1 MIILLKGIET
11 TNHRKSNSFTE
22 TGKYSHSQCAVNSNF
37 DEITTRTAYKGNNIQ
52 KGFSHSK
59 IAQFIWDYS
68 RNSSWIE

>member
-37 DEITTRTAYKGNNIQ
+37 DEPISVTTRTAYKGNNIQ
-52 KGFSHSK
+52 
-59 IAQFIWDYS
+59 
-68 RNSSWIE
+68 

>member
-37 DEITTRTAYKGNNIQ
+37 DEPI
-52 KGFSHSK
+52 
-59 IAQFIWDYS
+59 
-68 RNSSWIE
+68 